1 MAGSPHQAYDVY
13 IGRKWID
20 TVFYSASLKVP
31 ASEVRESLVNHD
43 GYDPRIKV
51 IKRRMPK

>member
-1 MAGSPHQAYDVY
+1 VY

-20 TVFYSASLKVP
+20 TVFYIAAWSFIP
-31 ASEVRESLVNHD
+31 ASEVREGLIEE